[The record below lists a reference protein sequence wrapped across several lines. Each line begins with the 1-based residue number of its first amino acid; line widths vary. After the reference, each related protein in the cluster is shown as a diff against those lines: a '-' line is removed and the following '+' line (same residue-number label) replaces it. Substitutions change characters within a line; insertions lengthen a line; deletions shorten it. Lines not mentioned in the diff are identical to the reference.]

1 MRHEVTQCPTIAEYE
16 LCWKCKERGH
26 DLLSA
31 IRHQELRNHAKAVAV
46 RHTRLKIARQ
56 HCVRGVTTSDTQ

>member
-1 MRHEVTQCPTIAEYE
+1 MGHEGTQCPTITEYE

-26 DLLSA
+26 DPLYA
-31 IRHQELRNHAKAVAV
+31 ISHQELRNHAKAVVV

-56 HCVRGVTTSDTQ
+56 HCVRGATTSGTQ